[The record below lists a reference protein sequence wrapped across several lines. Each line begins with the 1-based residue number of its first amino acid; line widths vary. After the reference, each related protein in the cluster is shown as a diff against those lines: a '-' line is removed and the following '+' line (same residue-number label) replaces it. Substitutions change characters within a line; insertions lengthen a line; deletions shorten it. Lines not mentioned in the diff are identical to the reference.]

1 MKQTGEDNV
10 QIIGDG
16 NTVTKGKKPF
26 DGDYTKSDCEDHTY
40 RYVSV
45 KVRLFLLFLGVAPF
59 VGSVIYKIINHI
71 PLVSFRSEGIY
82 SIYGWYMWAGFLFL
96 VFLLLPFIDKRSR
109 VQFSPKLGL
118 IKVSGKEY
126 LFNDMQDI
134 DCDEN
139 ILILSQKRS
148 DDVLRIPLP
157 RKGCRYIHK
166 CIGRLWES

>member
-1 MKQTGEDNV
+1 MKQAGEDNV
-10 QIIGDG
+10 QIFGDG

-45 KVRLFLLFLGVAPF
+45 RIRLILVLLGLLPLLG
-59 VGSVIYKIINHI
+59 SMIYKSINHI
-71 PLVSFRSEGIY
+71 PLLFVRSDGLY
-82 SIYGWYMWAGFLFL
+82 SIYGWYMWVGFLFL

-109 VQFSPKLGL
+109 VHFSPKSGR
-118 IKVSGKEY
+118 INVRGKEY
-126 LFNDMQDI
+126 LFDDMQDI
-134 DCDEN
+134 DCVEN
-139 ILILSQKRS
+139 ILIMSQKRS